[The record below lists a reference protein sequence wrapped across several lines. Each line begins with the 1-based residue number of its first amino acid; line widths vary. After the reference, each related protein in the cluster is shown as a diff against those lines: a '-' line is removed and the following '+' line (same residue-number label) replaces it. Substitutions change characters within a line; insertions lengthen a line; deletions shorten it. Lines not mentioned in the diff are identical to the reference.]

1 MFTQIHPHLAMTS
14 MTSSDLWKAEISQF
28 PKSPSPSG
36 AISMKVFFTV
46 TFTSAPGGRP
56 VLSHGEK
63 LKNGPPPFKV
73 RWAYWELPHST
84 EFADGFPI
92 KISILQNYTGNC
104 LMFLP
109 LKKKNH

>member
-63 LKNGPPPFKV
+63 LKNGPPHLKFDG
-73 RWAYWELPHST
+73 LT
-84 EFADGFPI
+84 ENSLI
-92 KISILQNYTGNC
+92 VQNLQ
-104 LMFLP
+104 MVFP
-109 LKKKNH
+109 LKSPFYKITQVIVSCFYH

>member
-14 MTSSDLWKAEISQF
+14 MTSSDLWKAEIRQF
-28 PKSPSPSG
+28 PNSPSPSG

-56 VLSHGEK
+56 
-63 LKNGPPPFKV
+63 FKV

-84 EFADGFPI
+84 EFADGFPS
-92 KISILQNYTGNC
+92 KISIIQNYTGNC
-104 LMFLP
+104 LMFFP
-109 LKKKNH
+109 